1 MYVILLAAGGY
12 TVLQDALRFNR
23 IRSIMPVFCILAV
36 FALTLTGVKIYGA
49 SVPGLVIFLCFVL
62 FYVLFPGL
70 LILRY
75 VPLGDHSFST
85 HLTAGV
91 FTGWAFELILY
102 FITDVI
108 GTNILL
114 YACGPLMSLAFAVLV
129 LRNDPADKLRD
140 LSGKI
145 RSVPVC
151 AWVFFLLVLLYAM
164 MTTQYLYLA
173 PSLSD
178 FIHVNPDKAY
188 HMGLI
193 DSLSHDY
200 PLMSLWIDGRQI
212 NYHIFTEMLYSIP
225 VRLFDLDADFMLLS
239 CGPFFTAG
247 VFSVS
252 LYSFFSEMSDH
263 PERAG
268 LYSLL
273 VILADLFIARSY
285 YNSIA
290 YKFIITNDNAA
301 GFGVAAAFLFAIL
314 LKLFEKQSRDPD
326 FRSMRP
332 AILLAATA
340 MLATGI
346 KGPIGAVL
354 ICALWGTMMLGWI
367 LKKLPFKYIVPLMLI
382 TVGFVFIYIE
392 ILGSKGQTN
401 GGGDSIFA
409 LANITNICFWKKP
422 LIASLKAMGVPSV
435 IRLGIVFLVFLV
447 FYLTAFFLPF
457 CIGYVR
463 ELILVLS
470 GKKEFEVYRV
480 FIYAVFMVGFVAMF
494 ILNYS
499 GHSQIY
505 FGLVSVFFA
514 PLIAFWLFEDLDKCS
529 FPSGSVRKG
538 LLTALKSVFVI
549 SIAITTVLLGT
560 FIYKVYPDCV
570 RHADPTRKYDKYTS
584 ISNQEYVA
592 MQWLKEETPESS
604 LLATDRYYSVS
615 LKKYVIDNRW
625 DNRFFLYGTYSNRFC
640 YIAGSGYNMKA
651 SEYELRKE
659 MLDNNKALYDVDNE
673 ERGDD
678 ARALG
683 VDYVVVSKR
692 FTDIPSLENEDYD
705 LCYSNDE
712 IDIYEIRDAS

>member
-1 MYVILLAAGGY
+1 M
-12 TVLQDALRFNR
+12 QDTLKFNR
-23 IRSIMPVFCILAV
+23 IRSIMPFFCLITV
-36 FALTLTGVKIYGA
+36 FALGLTGVKVYGA
-49 SVPGLVIFLCFVL
+49 SVPGLAVFLCFVL

-70 LILRY
+70 LILRA
-75 VPLGDHSFST
+75 VPLGNRSFST
-85 HLTAGV
+85 QLTAGV
-91 FTGWAFELILY
+91 FTGWAFQLLLY

-108 GTNILL
+108 RTNILL
-114 YACGPLMSLAFAVLV
+114 CACGPLMSLAFAVLF
-129 LRNDPADKLRD
+129 LRDEPSDKLRD
-140 LSGKI
+140 LSVKV

-151 AWVFFLLVLLYAM
+151 AWIFFMLVLLYAM

-173 PSLSD
+173 PELSD
-178 FIHVNPDKAY
+178 FIRVNPDKAY

-225 VRLFDLDADFMLLS
+225 VRLFGLDADFMLLS

-252 LYSFFSEMSDH
+252 LYSFFAELSDRA
-263 PERAG
+263 ERAG

-301 GFGVAAAFLFAIL
+301 GFGVAAAFFFAVL
-314 LKLFEKQSRDPD
+314 LRLFEKQSTSGDLKSI
-326 FRSMRP
+326 RS
-332 AILLAATA
+332 AILLSVTA

-354 ICALWGTMMLGWI
+354 IAALWGTMMLGW
-367 LKKLPFKYIVPLMLI
+367 LLRKLPFRYIVPLLLI

-401 GGGDSIFA
+401 GGGDSIIA

-422 LIASLKAMGVPSV
+422 LIASLKA
-435 IRLGIVFLVFLV
+435 LGIPSPVRLAIVFVVFLA

-457 CIGYVR
+457 CIGYIR
-463 ELILVLS
+463 ELVLVLS
-470 GKKEFEVYRV
+470 GRKDFEVSRV

-494 ILNYS
+494 MLNYS

-505 FGLVSVFFA
+505 FGLVSVFYA
-514 PLIAFWLFEDLDKCS
+514 PLIAFWLFEDLDSCNY
-529 FPSGSVRKG
+529 PAGSVRKG
-538 LLTALKSVFVI
+538 LLTALKAVFVV
-549 SIAITTVLLGT
+549 SMCITTVLLGI
-560 FIYKVYPDCV
+560 FIYKAYPNCV
-570 RHADPTRKYDKYTS
+570 RHADPTRKYDRYTS

-592 MQWLKEETPESS
+592 MQWLKEETPETS
-604 LLATDRYYSVS
+604 LLATDRYYSVDP
-615 LKKYVIDNRW
+615 KKYAVDNRW

-640 YIAGSGYNMKA
+640 YIAGSGYNMRA
-651 SEYELRKE
+651 NEYELRKE
-659 MLDNNKALYDVDNE
+659 MLDNNKALYDAENE
-673 ERGDD
+673 NRGDD
-678 ARALG
+678 ARELG

-692 FTDIPSLENEDYD
+692 FTDIPSLENEDYE